1 MSKLLVNRKPF
12 IVGIMGSHKGNPATM
27 KNAYRLGEGI
37 ARKGH
42 VLLTGG
48 GGGLMKA
55 ASEGAH
61 RAGGFVIAVLPS
73 ERKFPIKG
81 YPNEFV
87 DIPIYTGMSDA
98 RNVINAKTPH
108 LMVALSGGSGTLS
121 EIAVALKSGTP
132 VVGLHCPEFEIEE
145 EGIFIR
151 VETVEEVLEEID
163 KFLKN
168 RGSFLGS

>member
-12 IVGIMGSHKGNPATM
+12 IVGIMGSHKGNPVTM
-27 KNAYRLGEGI
+27 KDAYRLGEGI

-61 RAGGFVIAVLPS
+61 RAGGFVIGILPS
-73 ERKFPIKG
+73 ERKFPLKG
-81 YPNEFV
+81 YPNKFV

-108 LMVALSGGSGTLS
+108 IMIALSGGSGTLS

-132 VVGLHCPEFEIEE
+132 VVGLHCPKFEIEE

-163 KFLKN
+163 RFLKN
-168 RGSFLGS
+168 KKA

>member
-12 IVGIMGSHKGNPATM
+12 IVGIMGSHKGDPAAM
-27 KNAYRLGEGI
+27 KDAYNLGEGI
-37 ARKGH
+37 ARRGH

-48 GGGLMKA
+48 GGGIMEA

-61 RAGGFVIAVLPS
+61 RAGGFVIGILPS
-73 ERKFPIKG
+73 ERKFPLKG
-81 YPNEFV
+81 YPNKFV

-98 RNVINAKTPH
+98 RNIINAKTPH
-108 LMVALSGGSGTLS
+108 LIIALRGGSGTLS

-132 VVGLHCPEFEIEE
+132 VVGLHCPEFEIGE

-151 VETVEEVLEEID
+151 VETVEEVFEEID
-163 KFLKN
+163 NFLK
-168 RGSFLGS
+168 SKKT

>member
-1 MSKLLVNRKPF
+1 M
-12 IVGIMGSHKGNPATM
+12 
-27 KNAYRLGEGI
+27 E
-37 ARKGH
+37 
-42 VLLTGG
+42 
-48 GGGLMKA
+48 A

-61 RAGGFVIAVLPS
+61 RAGGFVIGILPS
-73 ERKFPIKG
+73 ERKFPLKG
-81 YPNEFV
+81 YPNKFV

-108 LMVALSGGSGTLS
+108 IMIALSGGSGTLS

-132 VVGLHCPEFEIEE
+132 VVGLHCPKFEIEE

-163 KFLKN
+163 RFLKN
-168 RGSFLGS
+168 KKA